1 MKNVKLC
8 LNCFEIFKPKYI
20 TEKKCPTLNC
30 NHALIDVDNEL
41 APIIVSLNKKGFHTT
56 SCKRESYNNNEDWYE
71 WSISFRN
78 SCTFDNL
85 PTDFYIKD
93 KTVFFKFKMSA
104 NRQDYSSYIKQKTTE
119 FLTYIE
125 NKQLDEE
132 SIMKQEELLERKR
145 SSNKEEE
152 KYNNIAFLSNS
163 SHPNKY
169 NVHSISRR
177 AAYSLNKD
185 FILKS
190 PLLDDSF
197 GTIVVG
203 SILQEKEPIDFS
215 DNYKLYYG
223 IVQEGGNNLNVILSS
238 LSDVDRFFRHCQ
250 ASSENC
256 LLSVFKGRKIKFETV
271 IFTLKEV
278 HKTEQGNFVIN
289 ANNCTFL

>member
-1 MKNVKLC
+1 MKNIKLC
-8 LNCFEIFKPKYI
+8 LNCFEIFEPKYI
-20 TEKKCPTLNC
+20 TGKECPTLNC
-30 NHALIDVDNEL
+30 NHTLMEVDKEL
-41 APIIVSLNKKGFHTT
+41 APIIVALNKKGLHTT

-71 WSISFRN
+71 WSISFKSN
-78 SCTFDNL
+78 YTFNNL

-93 KTVFFKFKMSA
+93 KTVFFKFKMIA
-104 NRQDYSSYIKQKTTE
+104 NKQDYSSYIRQKTIE

-125 NKQLDEE
+125 SKQLDEE
-132 SIMKQEELLERKR
+132 TMMEQEESLEKKR
-145 SSNKEEE
+145 RSNKEEDK
-152 KYNNIAFLSNS
+152 KYNIAFLSNS
-163 SHPNKY
+163 SRSNKY
-169 NVHSISRR
+169 NIHSISRK
-177 AAYSLNKD
+177 AYSLNKD
-185 FILKS
+185 FLLKS

-203 SILQEKEPIDFS
+203 STLQEREPIDFS
-215 DNYKLYYG
+215 NNYKLYYG

-238 LSDVDRFFRHCQ
+238 LSDVDLFFRYCQ
-250 ASSENC
+250 ASSEDC

>member
-8 LNCFEIFKPKYI
+8 LNCFEIFKPEHI
-20 TEKKCPTLNC
+20 TGKNCPTLNC
-30 NHALIDVDNEL
+30 NHTLVDVDEEL
-41 APIIVSLNKKGFHTT
+41 APVIVALNKKGFHTT
-56 SCKRESYNNNEDWYE
+56 SCKRESYNNNENWYE
-71 WSISFRN
+71 WSISFKKN
-78 SCTFDNL
+78 YPFNNL
-85 PTDFYIKD
+85 PADFYTKD

-104 NRQDYSSYIKQKTTE
+104 NKQDYSSYIRQKTTE
-119 FLTYIE
+119 FLAYIE
-125 NKQLDEE
+125 KKQLDEE
-132 SIMKQEELLERKR
+132 TIMKQEELLERKR
-145 SSNKEEE
+145 SNKEED
-152 KYNNIAFLSNS
+152 KKHNIAFLSNS
-163 SHPNKY
+163 SHSNKY
-169 NVHSISRR
+169 NIHSISRK
-177 AAYSLNKD
+177 AYSLNKD
-185 FILKS
+185 FLLKS

-203 SILQEKEPIDFS
+203 SILQEHEPIDFS

-238 LSDVDRFFRHCQ
+238 LSDVDLFFRYCQ

-278 HKTEQGNFVIN
+278 RKTEQGNFVID